1 MQIGMIGLG
10 YVGLVTAVGFAE
22 LGHNVYCHDIDE
34 GKLEMLSRRE
44 PPIYEEGLQ
53 EKLNDDSI
61 FGNIHIERKIEPLLE
76 RSDIIFVAVGTPSSE
91 DGSANTCYV
100 EAVVRAIA
108 LGISKARKACEKI
121 VVIKSTVPVG
131 FTNKMNCLL
140 QNIIKDVPEIHVKFA
155 FCPEFLREGTALNDF
170 LNPERIVIGAED
182 EKTSAIVGELYDR
195 FRSKGVPFVYTNCVS
210 AEIVKYTSNIMLAV
224 RVAVINEVA
233 DYAEIA
239 GGRIEDIS
247 KAVGLDSRIG
257 NRYLKASLGF
267 GGSCLPKD
275 VKAFSYFTNES
286 GLNLPVIQSI
296 FRSNEAHI
304 TKQKERICKVAQACN
319 LKNILV
325 LGTAF
330 KADTDDVRE
339 SSSIKLVSK
348 LVKSGLNVTVADPEA
363 LNNTKRILADSVSYT
378 TDFYSVL
385 GDTDML
391 VICTDW
397 EQFAKLDIAR
407 AKQLM
412 KGNIIFDLC
421 NILSRSSAESYGFK
435 YFGIAR

>member
-34 GKLEMLSRRE
+34 SKLEMLSWRE
-44 PPIYEEGLQ
+44 TPIYEEGLQ

-76 RSDIIFVAVGTPSSE
+76 RSDMIFVAVGTPSSD

-108 LGISKARKACEKI
+108 LGLCKVRKACEKI

-182 EKTSAIVGELYDR
+182 EKTSAVVGEIYDR
-195 FRSKGVPFVYTNCVS
+195 FRCKGVPFVYTNCAS
-210 AEIVKYTSNIMLAV
+210 AEIVKYASNIMLAV

-304 TKQKERICKVAQACN
+304 TRQKERICKVAQDYN

-330 KADTDDVRE
+330 KADTDDIRE
-339 SSSIKLVSK
+339 SSSIKLVNQ
-348 LVKSGLNVTVADPEA
+348 LVKYGLNVTVADPEA

-397 EQFAKLDIAR
+397 EQFAKIDIVR

-412 KGNIIFDLC
+412 KGNIIFDLR